1 MDESLKA
8 RLIGAAVLVALA
20 VILIPELLTGRK
32 QVASGVEDSTSAGTR
47 TVTIELGQPQEEGDA
62 PAHSA
67 AGPAAAPAV
76 APEATGAQASPP
88 VEVPPAAGPTPE
100 PRAPARAAAE
110 PAPDRPVEPQAVAPA
125 KESAAAAP
133 RDPPVGRTG
142 GYLVQVGAFGSLSS
156 ARKLATDLEKAGFR
170 AFVDQPLKRGGK
182 TLHPVRVGPE
192 PDKAAAD
199 RLAVRLKARGLPTAV
214 VAND

>member
-32 QVASGVEDSTSAGTR
+32 QVESGAEDPGSAGTR
-47 TVTIELGQPQEEGDA
+47 TVTIELGQPQKEGDA
-62 PAHSA
+62 PARSA
-67 AGPAAAPAV
+67 AGPDAASAI
-76 APEATGAQASPP
+76 APEATEAQESPP
-88 VEVPPAAGPTPE
+88 VEVPPTAGPTTE
-100 PRAPARAAAE
+100 PQATTRAAAQ
-110 PAPDRPVEPQAVAPA
+110 PVPDRPVEPQAVAA
-125 KESAAAAP
+125 SKETAVGAP
-133 RDPPVGRTG
+133 RDPPVGGTG

-156 ARKLATDLEKAGFR
+156 ARKLAADLEKAGFR

-199 RLAVRLKARGLPTAV
+199 RLAGRLKARGLPTAV
-214 VAND
+214 LAND